1 MSPSV
6 GSIHFYVT
14 LTLRIFISDL
24 IETVEEAL
32 TVLTI
37 PDKQVLIDSKLLQS
51 LQKWENENILVKDEV
66 KEVEKALEEKN
77 NDISETLT
85 EQKDVVVKHAE
96 DQKNEIDPV
105 VKKGHDTNSENAN
118 QSSDDGE
125 KKQQQKE
132 SIRAKAKRILE
143 TWSHLQETKFK
154 IPKSARAAQR
164 ALHEQEMDKQL
175 ATKRPSPPVS
185 EISYPEAGQKI
196 EAFYQRYM
204 RNEYLL
210 TVIQI

>member
-1 MSPSV
+1 MP
-6 GSIHFYVT
+6 
-14 LTLRIFISDL
+14 ISDL

-37 PDKQVLIDSKLLQS
+37 PDRQVLIDSKLLQS
-51 LQKWENENILVKDEV
+51 LQKWDENILVKDEV
-66 KEVEKALEEKN
+66 KEVEKVLEEKS
-77 NDISETLT
+77 DISETLS

-105 VKKGHDTNSENAN
+105 VKKGLDTNSENTN
-118 QSSDDGE
+118 QSDGE
-125 KKQQQKE
+125 KQQQQKE

-143 TWSHLQETKFK
+143 SWSHLQETKFK

-185 EISYPEAGQKI
+185 EASYPEGQKI
-196 EAFYQRYM
+196 EAFYQR
-204 RNEYLL
+204 
-210 TVIQI
+210 